1 MKVRREILPIVLGL
15 IFIVVAREIY
25 PYAGVMEAKFWEG
38 YEQETIATGLGGP
51 TCLVFE
57 GDDLLICDRDGGR
70 ILTLEG
76 EVLLSGLN
84 APHGLAILD
93 DGYVIS
99 EKGKLTKYDSNFQNP
114 EILVSG
120 IPVGNHQQNAVNV
133 LPNGTLIWHSGSTC
147 NHCNEDD
154 SRNAALLWVN
164 ATTGDHGILASG
176 VRNSF
181 DGIWLDEVGYLFSDN
196 GQDAEGDDF
205 PNEEVNLLVD
215 GADYG
220 WLVES
225 VSDPNPAGTEAP
237 VATWT
242 PHSSVNGM
250 TTRPANM
257 PGDDYTVYATVYG
270 SWATVLPKG
279 HQILK
284 IDFSLTDDGWKGEV
298 EVFGKDVG
306 TPLPITGGPDGN
318 LYYATFDH
326 GGAVHVVKPVASS

>member
-15 IFIVVAREIY
+15 IFIIVAREIY

-99 EKGKLTKYDSNFQNP
+99 EKGKLTKYDSNFQDP

-133 LPNGTLIWHSGSTC
+133 
-147 NHCNEDD
+147 
-154 SRNAALLWVN
+154 
-164 ATTGDHGILASG
+164 
-176 VRNSF
+176 
-181 DGIWLDEVGYLFSDN
+181 
-196 GQDAEGDDF
+196 
-205 PNEEVNLLVD
+205 
-215 GADYG
+215 
-220 WLVES
+220 
-225 VSDPNPAGTEAP
+225 
-237 VATWT
+237 
-242 PHSSVNGM
+242 
-250 TTRPANM
+250 
-257 PGDDYTVYATVYG
+257 
-270 SWATVLPKG
+270 
-279 HQILK
+279 
-284 IDFSLTDDGWKGEV
+284 
-298 EVFGKDVG
+298 
-306 TPLPITGGPDGN
+306 
-318 LYYATFDH
+318 
-326 GGAVHVVKPVASS
+326 